1 MSAASSNRL
10 IPLTEPPAQAS
21 FRGARAFAWLIV
33 ALFAAAAVAWIGA
46 QVASVRAPW
55 LFFPLAV
62 GVALGAIAGGT
73 ALAMQLKHRPT
84 LWFGTLMA
92 SAVIVVGMHFLAYRA
107 SLDAPRSGNL
117 AMINE
122 AFPDVAERHGTAPP
136 AGFTDFL
143 TRMAQQGRQL
153 PIGINAQGGWA
164 WATWGLDAAILSV
177 AAILTV
183 LALTASYYC
192 DICGAYYRLVRQETL
207 PGTRL
212 RRLCETFD
220 TQPPP
225 DATGELRYLACRR
238 GCGPE
243 RMTVVFLTPGARSRH
258 LNAWI
263 HPSDRAKLFQ
273 QLDQTG

>member
-1 MSAASSNRL
+1 MSERSISSA
-10 IPLTEPPAQAS
+10 EPPAKAR
-21 FRGARAFAWLIV
+21 FRAARAAAWLIV
-33 ALFAAAAVAWIGA
+33 VLLAAAAVTWIGV

-62 GVALGAIAGGT
+62 GVALGAIAGGA

-84 LWFGTLMA
+84 LWLGTLAA
-92 SAVIVVGMHFLAYRA
+92 SAAVVVGMHFLAYRA
-107 SLDAPRSGNL
+107 SLDAPASGDL
-117 AMINE
+117 AMITA
-122 AFPDVAERHGTAPP
+122 AFPDVAERHGAAPP
-136 AGFTDFL
+136 AGFADFL
-143 TRMAQQGRQL
+143 SRMATQGRQL
-153 PIGINAQGGWA
+153 PINVNAQGGWA
-164 WATWGLDAAILSV
+164 WATWGLDAAILGA

-183 LALTASYYC
+183 LALTASLYC

-207 PGTRL
+207 SGARL

-220 TQPPP
+220 TQSPRG
-225 DATGELRYLACRR
+225 ATGEFRYLACRR

-243 RMTVVFLTPGARSRH
+243 RVTVAFRVPGARPSY

-263 HPSDRAKLFQ
+263 RPTDRPKLFQ

>member
-1 MSAASSNRL
+1 MA
-10 IPLTEPPAQAS
+10 EPPAQAR
-21 FRGARAFAWLIV
+21 FRGARALAWLIV
-33 ALFAAAAVAWIGA
+33 ALVAAAAVAWIGA

-62 GVALGAIAGGT
+62 GVALGAIAGGA
-73 ALAMQLKHRPT
+73 ALAMHLKHRPT
-84 LWFGTLMA
+84 LWFGALA
-92 SAVIVVGMHFLAYRA
+92 SSAVVVVGMHFLAYRA
-107 SLDAPRSGNL
+107 SLDTPRSGNL
-117 AMINE
+117 AMITE
-122 AFPDVAERHGTAPP
+122 AFPDVAERHGTAPS
-136 AGFTDFL
+136 AGFSDFL

-153 PIGINAQGGWA
+153 PIGIIARGGWA
-164 WATWGLDAAILSV
+164 WATWGLDAAILSA
-177 AAILTV
+177 AAIATV

-207 PGTRL
+207 SGSRL

-220 TQPPP
+220 TQSPP
-225 DATGELRYLACRR
+225 DATGDFRYLACRR

-243 RMTVVFLTPGARSRH
+243 RMTLAFRTPGSRSSH

-263 HPSDRAKLFQ
+263 HPADRAKLFQ